1 MADRSADVRR
11 NGVGE
16 MRHVAPSCRPASM
29 RRVRTRRLCSREVA
43 GSSSVGGEA
52 GSGCALHHSDDG
64 WLDRH
69 DSCDFRDTGF
79 QPALDAHGH
88 GHAGG
93 RASRACALEKDFGGA
108 VRRNLE
114 ELAVAAVHLQR
125 GADPV
130 EGILDPPYQQRAG
143 VLCCV
148 HSHLPCKGCAH
159 PTMPG
164 YGEQGA
170 QALLVGPGTMM
181 YNDLP
186 MEVSKP
192 LARPRTLPIVVE
204 QIVPSRVCFTCDV
217 CCRFPEP
224 DSPLRP
230 YFTREE
236 IQAAMVR
243 GISPDA
249 FPDHAGSKVAVV
261 SHGEG
266 YRCPAF
272 QPETGQW
279 R

>member
-1 MADRSADVRR
+1 
-11 NGVGE
+11 
-16 MRHVAPSCRPASM
+16 
-29 RRVRTRRLCSREVA
+29 
-43 GSSSVGGEA
+43 
-52 GSGCALHHSDDG
+52 
-64 WLDRH
+64 
-69 DSCDFRDTGF
+69 
-79 QPALDAHGH
+79 
-88 GHAGG
+88 
-93 RASRACALEKDFGGA
+93 
-108 VRRNLE
+108 
-114 ELAVAAVHLQR
+114 
-125 GADPV
+125 
-130 EGILDPPYQQRAG
+130 
-143 VLCCV
+143 
-148 HSHLPCKGCAH
+148 
-159 PTMPG
+159 MPG

-192 LARPRTLPIVVE
+192 LARLRTLPIVVE

-272 QPETGQW
+272 QPETGQCGIFEDRPLDCRLYPVAVMW
-279 R
+279 DRDYADVLMGWDSKCPFIRNNLESTESRAYVERISAFIESQEIVHVFIANQQLIGSFQDDVIVLRRLDRLTRSLRSACRPPAR